1 MPGTNMVP
9 GITNNQGVTMGFFHD
24 LFMLIL
30 AILAGIGLMH
40 LSMMF
45 Q

>member
-1 MPGTNMVP
+1 VLQYPHLLAKEF
-9 GITNNQGVTMGFFHD
+9 TMGFFHD